1 VSEELLFAKI
11 SNVIANRTFPE
22 MSRDQFI
29 EPAFYGFDKSNPY
42 RSPQKGEEFPRQYPL
57 PLGERKKVRG
67 KMC

>member
-1 VSEELLFAKI
+1 
-11 SNVIANRTFPE
+11 